1 MRTAGIV
8 ALLSI
13 SPILMA
19 ESLAG
24 LWQGTVPRLAAYTF
38 PFKFELQGDG
48 SNIKG
53 SFFNGEERFT
63 STSGQLANDALTLE
77 WSYFAS
83 KLEATVANGTLEGK
97 YSRAR
102 SSPVVF
108 HARRFTAP
116 AGGKRQGSFDRRA
129 VGAGEREKLVRA
141 SRRGT

>member
-8 ALLSI
+8 FLLSI

-19 ESLAG
+19 ESLSG
-24 LWQGTVPRLAAYTF
+24 LWQGTVTTGGVEV

-48 SNIKG
+48 SSIKG

-63 STSGQLANDALTLE
+63 STSGKFSNHALTLDWE
-77 WSYFAS
+77 YFAS
-83 KLEATVANGTLEGK
+83 KLEATVSNGTLEGT

-102 SSPVVF
+102 SSPIAF

-116 AGGKRQGSFDRRA
+116 ASAKGKVPSIDGLW
-129 VGAGEREKLVRA
+129 E
-141 SRRGT
+141 